1 MASRTTCCKIIPF
14 TMLTKLIFLQRL
26 IIIVFYELCD
36 QYADYWSIYTN
47 GSKVGERVLYT
58 KASSKAYDCQI

>member
-1 MASRTTCCKIIPF
+1 
-14 TMLTKLIFLQRL
+14 MLTKLIFLQRL